1 MKLDK
6 KNEIIN
12 LINLALKEDKIKNDV
27 TSKLSI
33 PKTQK
38 CKMFIKSKK
47 DGILFGIYVAIL
59 VLKKID
65 KKIKVKIFKSDGS
78 ILKKGMRVL
87 SLEGKA
93 QSILKSERVILNFL
107 GHLTGIASET
117 NKLVKK
123 TKTYKTKICCTRKTI
138 PGLRYLQK
146 QAVKIGGG
154 HNNRYNLKEE
164 IFVKDNH
171 HLDKLNFR
179 DKIMLI
185 KKRNRTNKKI
195 NVEVDNIIQLKQIID
210 LKIDRILLDNFSP
223 ITLKKALKIIPNKI
237 ETEASGNITPKNI
250 LKYARTGVKRISLGY
265 LTHSAKNFNFSL
277 EF

>member
-1 MKLDK
+1 M
-6 KNEIIN
+6 
-12 LINLALKEDKIKNDV
+12 
-27 TSKLSI
+27 
-33 PKTQK
+33 
-38 CKMFIKSKK
+38 
-47 DGILFGIYVAIL
+47 
-59 VLKKID
+59 
-65 KKIKVKIFKSDGS
+65 
-78 ILKKGMRVL
+78 
-87 SLEGKA
+87 
-93 QSILKSERVILNFL
+93 
-107 GHLTGIASET
+107 
-117 NKLVKK
+117 
-123 TKTYKTKICCTRKTI
+123 
-138 PGLRYLQK
+138 
-146 QAVKIGGG
+146 
-154 HNNRYNLKEE
+154 KEE

-195 NVEVDNIIQLKQIID
+195 NVEVDNIKQLKQIID

>member
-12 LINLALKEDKIKNDV
+12 LINLAIKEDKINDDV

-38 CKMFIKSKK
+38 CKMFVKSKK

-65 KKIKVKIFKSDGS
+65 KKIKIKIFKSDGS

-123 TKTYKTKICCTRKTI
+123 TKTWKTKICCTRKTI

-265 LTHSAKNFNFSL
+265 LTHSVKNFNFSL

>member
-1 MKLDK
+1 VKLDK

-12 LINLALKEDKIKNDV
+12 LINLALKEDKINNDV

-223 ITLKKALKIIPNKI
+223 IILKKALKIIPNKI

-250 LKYARTGVKRISLGY
+250 LKYAKTGVKRISLGY
-265 LTHSAKNFNFSL
+265 LTHSVKNFNFSL

>member
-12 LINLALKEDKIKNDV
+12 LINLALKEDKINNDV

-123 TKTYKTKICCTRKTI
+123 TKIYKTKICCTRKTI

>member
-1 MKLDK
+1 MKSDK
-6 KNEIIN
+6 KNQIIN
-12 LINLALKEDKIKNDV
+12 LINLAIKEDKINEDI
-27 TSKLSI
+27 TSKLSVS
-33 PKTQK
+33 KNQK
-38 CKMFIKSKK
+38 CKMFVKSKNN
-47 DGILFGIYVAIL
+47 GILFGIYVAIL

-65 KKIKVKIFKSDGS
+65 KKIKVKIFKSDGNS
-78 ILKKGMRVL
+78 LKKGMRVL

-93 QSILKSERVILNFL
+93 QSILKSERTILNFL

-123 TKTYKTKICCTRKTI
+123 TKTYKTKICCTRKTL

-154 HNNRYNLKEE
+154 HNNRYDLREE

-179 DKIMLI
+179 DKIILI
-185 KKRNRTNKKI
+185 TKRNRTNKKI
-195 NVEVDNIIQLKQIID
+195 NVEVDNIKQLKQIID

-237 ETEASGNITPKNI
+237 ETEASGNITSKNI
-250 LKYARTGVKRISLGY
+250 LKYAKTGVKRISLGY
-265 LTHSAKNFNFSL
+265 LTHSVKNFNFSL

>member
-12 LINLALKEDKIKNDV
+12 LINLAIKEDKINDDV

-38 CKMFIKSKK
+38 CKMFVKSKK

-65 KKIKVKIFKSDGS
+65 KKIKIKIFKSDGS

-93 QSILKSERVILNFL
+93 QSILKSERIILNFL

-265 LTHSAKNFNFSL
+265 LTHSVKNFNFSL

>member
-12 LINLALKEDKIKNDV
+12 LINLAIKEDKINDDV

-38 CKMFIKSKK
+38 CKMFVKSKK
-47 DGILFGIYVAIL
+47 DGILFGVYVAIL

-65 KKIKVKIFKSDGS
+65 KKIKIKIFKSDGS

-123 TKTYKTKICCTRKTI
+123 TKTWKTKICCTRKTI

-171 HLDKLNFR
+171 HLNKLNFR

-223 ITLKKALKIIPNKI
+223 ITLKKALKIIPKKI

-250 LKYARTGVKRISLGY
+250 LKYAKTGVKRISLGY
-265 LTHSAKNFNFSL
+265 LTHSVKNFNFSL